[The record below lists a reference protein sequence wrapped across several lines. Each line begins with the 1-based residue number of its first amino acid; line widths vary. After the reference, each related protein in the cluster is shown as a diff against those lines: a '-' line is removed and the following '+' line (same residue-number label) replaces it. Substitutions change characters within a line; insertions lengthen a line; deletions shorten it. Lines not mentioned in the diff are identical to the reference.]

1 MLLARIQKDLFD
13 FTQQEDP
20 EDFGP
25 LLNFWYRANSPALSA
40 ALVDKPGLKL
50 IIDAPS
56 ISSLEQMT
64 RKLFLL
70 ADTVVLRG
78 LSPRPSRDIELLEP
92 GHWTP
97 TGGYK
102 PGYFDEVIEQL
113 KKLRPSPLTLTAP
126 TPYWSSTSKTL
137 KSGIPVAYAM
147 DMSGGTPREIVQW
160 IGGPARP
167 LLESGNLVY
176 APFIPSIEMEHEFIR
191 QNVDI
196 SAYFSASPCF
206 HHTADW
212 LTRQQLDALFALQI
226 PFLESIDLDT
236 LARIKSDYHDEFEAF
251 SRAMLDS
258 LNAVKD
264 KIGTEQFSSEVRHI
278 QRNLI
283 DAGVSDVEK
292 TFKKVSALF
301 SLRKKG
307 VFVGLLGL
315 NAAAYL
321 GAPELFLASGLTAAG
336 VKIVADKIDE
346 LKEQNQ
352 LREFKSY
359 FLWKVAR
366 EVRKSH

>member
-1 MLLARIQKDLFD
+1 MLLSRIQRDLFD

-25 LLNFWYRANSPALSA
+25 LLNFWYRANSPAISA
-40 ALVDKPGLKL
+40 ALIEKPGLKL
-50 IIDAPS
+50 IVDAPS
-56 ISSLEQMT
+56 IRSLEQMT

-78 LSPRPSRDIELLEP
+78 PSPEPSRDIELLEP
-92 GHWTP
+92 GHWIP
-97 TGGYK
+97 TSGYK
-102 PGYFDEVIEQL
+102 PGYIDEVIEQL
-113 KKLRPSPLTLTAP
+113 TRLRPSPLTLIGP

-167 LLESGNLVY
+167 LLESGHIVY

-196 SAYFSASPCF
+196 SAYFNASPCF
-206 HHTADW
+206 HHKADW
-212 LTRQQLDALFALQI
+212 LNKQQLDALFSLQI
-226 PFLESIDLDT
+226 PFLEGIDLDT
-236 LARIKSDYHDEFEAF
+236 LAKIKCEYHDEFESF
-251 SRAMLDS
+251 SRAMMDS
-258 LNAVKD
+258 LNAVKE
-264 KIGTEQFSSEVRHI
+264 KVGTEQFHSEVRHI

-283 DAGVSDVEK
+283 EAGVSDVQK
-292 TFKKVSALF
+292 TFKKVSALS

-307 VFVGLLGL
+307 MFAGLLGL

-336 VKIVADKIDE
+336 VKMVSDKIDE

-359 FLWKVAR
+359 FLWKVSR
-366 EVRKSH
+366 EAK